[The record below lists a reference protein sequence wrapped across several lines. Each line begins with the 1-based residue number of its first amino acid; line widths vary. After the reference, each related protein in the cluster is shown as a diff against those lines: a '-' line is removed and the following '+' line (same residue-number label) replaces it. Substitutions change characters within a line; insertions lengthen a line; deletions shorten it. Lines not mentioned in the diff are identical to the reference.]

1 MVSFYTSLINTG
13 REYSC
18 IQFSVKMVFPSA
30 LVKYSQRKN
39 GFVSKLR
46 VFNLQSRYIIQN
58 SFRPRNIFSLSDF
71 TLYQQPENRTLFS
84 R

>member
-1 MVSFYTSLINTG
+1 MISFYTSLINTG
-13 REYSC
+13 IEYSY
-18 IQFSVKMVFPSA
+18 IQVSVKMVFPSA

-46 VFNLQSRYIIQN
+46 VFNLQSRYITQD
-58 SFRPRNIFSLSDF
+58 SFRPRSTFSLSDF